1 MIWQDVVVQNP
12 LSDSELIRGLAIAF
26 DIQPQEVVINRGG
39 IVSEGNTE
47 RKVLCD
53 VFEKGDGFR
62 LVISI
67 YTFFDASHASDDPI
81 ALVKKFVSV
90 TQTECLLADDSPDPY
105 TVIRIL
111 TTGEVIKATLH
122 VNYLDDSE
130 EYHLVK

>member
-1 MIWQDVVVQNP
+1 MIWQDLVVQNP
-12 LSDSELIRGLAIAF
+12 LSDSELTRGLAIAF

-39 IVSEGNTE
+39 IVFEENT
-47 RKVLCD
+47 KHKILCD
-53 VFEKGDGFR
+53 VFGKDDGFR

-67 YTFFDASHASDDPI
+67 YTFFEDSHVPDDPI

-105 TVIRIL
+105 TMIRIL

-122 VNYLDDSE
+122 VNYLDDRE
-130 EYHLVK
+130 EYHVVE